1 MMHRRTKIIITLG
14 PATDDEKVM
23 ANLIDAGIDL
33 VRLNFSHGTMQEHQ
47 RRVEMVRRI
56 SEEKDYKVGILGD
69 LQGAKLR
76 IGRFIDN
83 KITLAPGDKFN
94 LDANLDLESGTKD
107 VVGFTYKG
115 LVDDVSV
122 GDTLLLDDGRV
133 ALEVV
138 AVEGSI
144 IKTTVLIGG
153 ELSSNKGMNRKGGGL
168 SAACITQKDI
178 EDISKVNE
186 LDLDYIAVSFLKS
199 ADDIKQVRKLL
210 KEQNSD
216 VAIVAKIETTEAVQH
231 IEDILDNTEAIMIAR
246 GDLGVEIG
254 DAEVPA
260 VQKKL
265 IQKAQKTNCLVI
277 TATQMMESMV
287 HSPIPTRAEVSDVAN
302 AVLDG
307 TDAVMLSGETAVGEY
322 PIEVVKAMSRIC
334 RASEVQEAQRHTRRN
349 EIKCERVDEG
359 IAIATM
365 YLANHLNVAA
375 IAALTESGS
384 TPLWMSRISSTIPIY
399 ALTRHVK
406 TARRVTLYKG
416 VFPAPMNFLGKTH
429 AQVNH
434 AAVSVLKNCHEVED
448 GDLVVLTKGDLM
460 GVDGGTNAL
469 KVLKVGHLV
478 EEEDDPEHVHIR
490 VSS

>member
-1 MMHRRTKIIITLG
+1 MHRRTKIIATLG
-14 PATDDEKVM
+14 PATDDEEVM
-23 ANLIDAGIDL
+23 SSLIDAGIDL
-33 VRLNFSHGTMQEHQ
+33 VRLNFSHGSMEEHQ

-56 SEEKDYKVGILGD
+56 SAEKSYNVGILGD

-76 IGRFIDN
+76 IGRFIN
-83 KITLAPGDKFN
+83 KKIILQPGDKFN
-94 LDANLDLESGTKD
+94 LDAELDLESGTQE

-115 LVDDVSV
+115 LINDVTA
-122 GDTLLLDDGRV
+122 GDTLLLDDGRI
-133 ALEVV
+133 ALEVDRV
-138 AVEGSI
+138 DNKI
-144 IKTTVLIGG
+144 INTTVVVGG

-178 EDISKVNE
+178 EDISYVND

-199 ADDIKQVRKLL
+199 ANDIHQVRKLL
-210 KEQNSD
+210 KDHDSD
-216 VAIVAKIETTEAVQH
+216 IAIVAKIETTEAVKH
-231 IEDILDNTEAIMIAR
+231 IDEILECTEAIMIAR

-254 DAEVPA
+254 EAEVPG

-265 IQKAQKTNCLVI
+265 IQKAQKTNCLAI

-334 RASEVQEAQRHTRRN
+334 RASEVQEAQKHTRRS
-349 EIKCERVDEG
+349 EIKCDRVDEG
-359 IAIATM
+359 IAMATM
-365 YLANHLNVAA
+365 YLANHLSVAA

-406 TARRVTLYKG
+406 TLRRVTLYKG
-416 VFPAPMNFLGKTH
+416 VFPAPMDFLGKTH
-429 AQVNH
+429 AQVNN
-434 AAVSVLKNCHEVED
+434 AAVGVLKACKEVED
-448 GDLVVLTKGDLM
+448 DDLVILTKGDLM

-469 KVLKVGHLV
+469 KVLRVGHMM
-478 EEEDDPEHVHIR
+478 EEEDDPEHIR
-490 VSS
+490 VQEH

>member
-14 PATDDEKVM
+14 PATDDEQVM
-23 ANLIDAGIDL
+23 SRLIDAGIDL
-33 VRLNFSHGTMQEHQ
+33 VRLNFSHGTMEEHK

-56 SEEKDYKVGILGD
+56 SEEKSYNVGILGD

-76 IGRFIDN
+76 IGRFINN
-83 KITLAPGDKFN
+83 KIILKVGDKFN
-94 LDANLDLESGTKD
+94 LDADLDLESGTQE
-107 VVGFTYKG
+107 VIGFTYKG
-115 LVDDVSV
+115 LINDVSA

-133 ALEVV
+133 ALQID
-138 AVEGSI
+138 AIDDQI
-144 IKTTVLIGG
+144 IKTTVLAGG

-168 SAACITQKDI
+168 SAECITEKDI
-178 EDISKVNE
+178 KDITYVHE
-186 LDLDYIAVSFLKS
+186 LDLDYIAASFIKS
-199 ADDIKQVRKLL
+199 VDDINQVRELL

-216 VAIVAKIETTEAVQH
+216 ISIVAKIETIEALEN
-231 IEDILDNTEAIMIAR
+231 IDDIVACTEAIMIAR

-260 VQKKL
+260 VQKML
-265 IQKAQKTNCLVI
+265 INKAQKTNCIAI

-307 TDAVMLSGETAVGEY
+307 TDAVMLSGETAVGEF

-334 RASEVQEAQRHTRRN
+334 RASEKQEAQRHTRRS
-349 EIKCERVDEG
+349 EVTCDRVDEG
-359 IAIATM
+359 IAMAAV

-384 TPLWMSRISSTIPIY
+384 TALWMSRITSSIPIY
-399 ALTRHVK
+399 ALTRHMK
-406 TARRVTLYKG
+406 TLRRVTLYKG

-434 AAVSVLKNCHEVED
+434 AAVTVLKNCHEVED
-448 GDLVVLTKGDLM
+448 NDLVILTKGDLM
-460 GVDGGTNAL
+460 GVDGGTNAM
-469 KVLKVGHLV
+469 KVLRVGHMV
-478 EEEDDPEHVHIR
+478 EEEDDPEHNQD
-490 VSS
+490 

>member
-1 MMHRRTKIIITLG
+1 MMHRRTKIIATLG
-14 PATDDEKVM
+14 PATDDEQVM
-23 ANLIDAGIDL
+23 ASLIDAGIDL
-33 VRLNFSHGTMQEHQ
+33 VRLNFSHGSIQEHK

-56 SEEKDYKVGILGD
+56 SAEKNYNIGILGD

-76 IGRFIDN
+76 IGRFIDK
-83 KITLAPGDKFN
+83 KITLHTGDKFN
-94 LDANLDLESGTKD
+94 LDAELDLESGTQE

-115 LVDDVSV
+115 LINDVSV
-122 GDTLLLDDGRV
+122 GDVLLLDDGRI
-133 ALEVV
+133 ALEVWAIEDKV
-138 AVEGSI
+138 I
-144 IKTTVLIGG
+144 QTTVLIGG

-178 EDISKVNE
+178 EDISYVHE

-199 ADDIKQVRKLL
+199 ASDIQQVRKLL
-210 KEQNSD
+210 KDHDSD
-216 VAIVAKIETTEAVQH
+216 VSIVAKIETTEAIEH
-231 IEDILDNTEAIMIAR
+231 IDEILECSEAIMIAR

-254 DAEVPA
+254 DAEVPG

-265 IQKAQKTNCLVI
+265 IHKAQKTNCLAI

-322 PIEVVKAMSRIC
+322 PVEVVKAMSRIC
-334 RASEVQEAQRHTRRN
+334 RASEVQEAQRHTRRS

-359 IAIATM
+359 IAMATM

-406 TARRVTLYKG
+406 TARRVTLYRG

-434 AAVSVLKNCHEVED
+434 AAVRVLQNCHEVED
-448 GDLVVLTKGDLM
+448 NDLVILTKGDLM

-469 KVLKVGHLV
+469 KVLRVGHLT
-478 EEEDDPEHVHIR
+478 EEENDPEHIHTDDH
-490 VSS
+490 

>member
-1 MMHRRTKIIITLG
+1 MMHRRTKIIVTLG
-14 PATDDEKVM
+14 PSTDDEKVM

-33 VRLNFSHGTMQEHQ
+33 VRLNFSHGSIEEHK
-47 RRVEMVRRI
+47 RRVEIVRRI
-56 SEEKDYKVGILGD
+56 SAEKKYNVGILGD

-76 IGRFIDN
+76 IGRFINN
-83 KITLAPGDKFN
+83 KITIHPGDKFN
-94 LDANLDLESGTKD
+94 LDAELDLESGTQD

-115 LVDDVSV
+115 LVNDVSK
-122 GDTLLLDDGRV
+122 GDTLLLDDGRI
-133 ALEVV
+133 ALEVD
-138 AVEGSI
+138 AVEDKI
-144 IKTTVLIGG
+144 IRTTVLVGG

-168 SAACITQKDI
+168 SAECITNKDI
-178 EDISKVNE
+178 DDITHVND

-199 ADDIKQVRKLL
+199 ASDIHQVRKLL
-210 KEQNSD
+210 KDQGSD
-216 VAIVAKIETTEAVQH
+216 VSIVAKIETIEAVDR
-231 IEDILDNTEAIMIAR
+231 IDEILECTEAIMIAR

-254 DAEVPA
+254 DAEVPG
-260 VQKKL
+260 VQKRL
-265 IQKAQKTNCLVI
+265 IQKAQKTNCLAI

-322 PIEVVKAMSRIC
+322 PVEVVKAMSRIC
-334 RASEVQEAQRHTRRN
+334 RASEVQEAQQHTRRD
-349 EIKCERVDEG
+349 EIACERVDKG

-384 TPLWMSRISSTIPIY
+384 TPLWMSRITSTIPIY

-406 TARRVTLYKG
+406 TLRRVTLYRG

-429 AQVNH
+429 AQVNR
-434 AAVSVLKNCHEVED
+434 AAVTVLKNCHEVED
-448 GDLVVLTKGDLM
+448 NDLVILTKGDLM

-478 EEEDDPEHVHIR
+478 EEEDDPEHV
-490 VSS
+490 SQ

>member
-1 MMHRRTKIIITLG
+1 MMHRRTKIIATLG
-14 PATDDEKVM
+14 PATDDEQVM
-23 ANLIDAGIDL
+23 SQMIDAGIDL
-33 VRLNFSHGTMQEHQ
+33 VRLNFSHGTIEEHK

-56 SEEKDYKVGILGD
+56 SAEKNYNVGILGD

-76 IGRFIDN
+76 IGRFIN
-83 KITLAPGDKFN
+83 HRIVLQPGDRFS
-94 LDANLDLESGTKD
+94 LDAELDLESGTQQ

-115 LVDDVSV
+115 LINDVCP
-122 GDTLLLDDGRV
+122 GDILLLDDGRV
-133 ALEVV
+133 SLKVD
-138 AVEGSI
+138 AVDANI
-144 IKTTVLIGG
+144 IKTTVVIGG
-153 ELSSNKGMNRKGGGL
+153 ELSSNKGMNRQGGGL

-178 EDISKVNE
+178 KDISYVNE

-199 ADDIKQVRKLL
+199 ASDIQQVRGLL
-210 KEQNSD
+210 KEHGSD
-216 VAIVAKIETTEAVQH
+216 VSIVAKIETTEAVEH
-231 IEDILDNTEAIMIAR
+231 IDEILECTEAIMIAR

-260 VQKKL
+260 VQKML
-265 IQKAQKTNCLVI
+265 INKAQKTNCLAI

-334 RASEVQEAQRHTRRN
+334 RVSEVQEAQRHTRRN
-349 EIKCERVDEG
+349 EKQCNRVDQG
-359 IAIATM
+359 IAMATM

-399 ALTRHVK
+399 ALTRHIK
-406 TARRVTLYKG
+406 TLRRVTLYKG
-416 VFPAPMNFLGKTH
+416 VFPAYIDFLGKTH

-434 AAVSVLKNCHEVED
+434 AAVKVLKVCKEVED
-448 GDLVVLTKGDLM
+448 GDLVILTKGDLM

-469 KVLKVGHLV
+469 KVLRVGHMV
-478 EEEDDPEHVHIR
+478 EEEDDPEHIR
-490 VSS
+490 VVNAD

>member
-14 PATDDEKVM
+14 PATDNEQVM
-23 ANLIDAGIDL
+23 SNLIDAGIDL
-33 VRLNFSHGTMQEHQ
+33 VRLNFSHGTMEEHK

-56 SEEKDYKVGILGD
+56 SEEKSYNVGILGD

-76 IGRFIDN
+76 IGRFVNN
-83 KITLAPGDKFN
+83 KVILKVGDKFN
-94 LDANLDLESGTKD
+94 LDAELDLESGTQQ
-107 VVGFTYKG
+107 VIGFTYKG
-115 LVDDVSV
+115 LINDVAA
-122 GDTLLLDDGRV
+122 GDTLLLDDGRI
-133 ALEVV
+133 ALEINEIDGQV
-138 AVEGSI
+138 
-144 IKTTVLIGG
+144 IKTTVLAGG

-168 SAACITQKDI
+168 SAECITEKDI
-178 EDISKVNE
+178 KDIAYVNE
-186 LDLDYIAVSFLKS
+186 LDLDYIAASFIKS
-199 ADDIKQVRKLL
+199 VDDIHQVRKLL
-210 KEQNSD
+210 KQHDSD
-216 VAIVAKIETTEAVQH
+216 ISIVAKIETIEALEN
-231 IEDILDNTEAIMIAR
+231 IDDILECTEAIMIAR

-260 VQKKL
+260 VQKML
-265 IQKAQKTNCLVI
+265 INKAQKTNCIAI

-307 TDAVMLSGETAVGEY
+307 TDAVMLSGETAVGEF

-334 RASEVQEAQRHTRRN
+334 RASEKQEAQRHTRRS
-349 EIKCERVDEG
+349 EISCERVDEG
-359 IAIATM
+359 IAMAAV

-384 TPLWMSRISSTIPIY
+384 TALWMSRITSSIPIY

-406 TARRVTLYKG
+406 TLRRVTLYKG

-434 AAVSVLKNCHEVED
+434 AAVTVLKNCHEVED
-448 GDLVVLTKGDLM
+448 NDLVILTKGDLM
-460 GVDGGTNAL
+460 GVDGGTNAM
-469 KVLKVGHLV
+469 KVLRVGHMV
-478 EEEDDPEHVHIR
+478 EEEDDPEHTK
-490 VSS
+490 

>member
-1 MMHRRTKIIITLG
+1 MMHRRTKIITTLG
-14 PATDDEKVM
+14 PATDDEQVM
-23 ANLIDAGIDL
+23 AKLIDAGIDL
-33 VRLNFSHGTMQEHQ
+33 VRLNFSHGTMEEHK

-56 SEEKDYKVGILGD
+56 SEEKNYYVGILGD

-76 IGRFIDN
+76 IGRFIDK
-83 KITLAPGDKFN
+83 KINLKPGDKFN
-94 LDANLDLESGTKD
+94 LDAELDLESGTKE

-115 LVDDVSV
+115 LVNDVSA

-133 ALEVV
+133 SLEVDSI
-138 AVEGSI
+138 EGKI

-178 EDISKVNE
+178 EDISYVHE

-199 ADDIKQVRKLL
+199 ADDIHQVRKLL
-210 KEQNSD
+210 QDHDSD
-216 VAIVAKIETTEAVQH
+216 VSIVAKIETTEAVKH
-231 IEDILDNTEAIMIAR
+231 IDEILECTEAIMIAR

-265 IQKAQKTNCLVI
+265 IQKAQKTNCLAI

-334 RASEVQEAQRHTRRN
+334 RASEVQEAQRHTRRS
-349 EIKCERVDEG
+349 EIKCDRVDEG
-359 IAIATM
+359 IAMATM

-399 ALTRHVK
+399 ALTRHTK
-406 TARRVTLYKG
+406 TLKRVTLYKG
-416 VFPAPMNFLGKTH
+416 VFPARLDFLGKTH
-429 AQVNH
+429 AEVNH
-434 AAVSVLKNCHEVED
+434 AAVAVLKACHEVED
-448 GDLVVLTKGDLM
+448 NDLVVLTKGDLM

-469 KVLKVGHLV
+469 KVLRVGHMV
-478 EEEDDPEHVHIR
+478 EEEDDPEHGQIIR
-490 VSS
+490 S

>member
-1 MMHRRTKIIITLG
+1 MHRRTKIIITLG

-23 ANLIDAGIDL
+23 SKLIDAGIDL
-33 VRLNFSHGTMQEHQ
+33 VRLNFSHGTMEEHK

-56 SEEKDYKVGILGD
+56 SEEKNYNVGILGD

-76 IGRFIDN
+76 IGRFVN
-83 KITLAPGDKFN
+83 KKIILKVGDKFN
-94 LDANLDLESGTKD
+94 LDAELDLESGNQE
-107 VVGFTYKG
+107 VIGFTYKG
-115 LVDDVSV
+115 LINDVSA
-122 GDTLLLDDGRV
+122 GDILLLDDGRI
-133 ALEVV
+133 ALKIEEID
-138 AVEGSI
+138 AQI
-144 IKTTVLIGG
+144 IKTTVLAGG

-168 SAACITQKDI
+168 SAECITEKDI
-178 EDISKVNE
+178 KDIAYVHE
-186 LDLDYIAVSFLKS
+186 LDLDYIAASFIKS
-199 ADDIKQVRKLL
+199 VDDIHQVRKLL
-210 KEQNSD
+210 KKNNSNIS
-216 VAIVAKIETTEAVQH
+216 IVAKIETIEALEN
-231 IEDILDNTEAIMIAR
+231 IDDILACTEAIMIAR

-260 VQKKL
+260 VQKML
-265 IQKAQKTNCLVI
+265 ISKAQKTNCLAI

-334 RASEVQEAQRHTRRN
+334 RASEKQEAQRHTRRSH
-349 EIKCERVDEG
+349 ITCDRVDEG
-359 IAIATM
+359 IAMATM

-384 TPLWMSRISSTIPIY
+384 TALWMSRISSSIPIY

-406 TARRVTLYKG
+406 TLRRVTLYKG
-416 VFPAPMNFLGKTH
+416 VFPAPMDFLGKTH

-434 AAVSVLKNCHEVED
+434 AAVTVLKNCHEVED
-448 GDLVVLTKGDLM
+448 DDLIILTKGDLM

-469 KVLKVGHLV
+469 KVLRVGHMV
-478 EEEDDPEHVHIR
+478 EEEDDPEHTE
-490 VSS
+490 

>member
-1 MMHRRTKIIITLG
+1 MMHRRTKIITTLG
-14 PATDDEKVM
+14 PSTDDEQVM
-23 ANLIDAGIDL
+23 ASLIDAGIDL
-33 VRLNFSHGTMQEHQ
+33 VRLNFSHGTMEEHK

-56 SEEKDYKVGILGD
+56 SEEKSYYVGILGD

-76 IGRFIDN
+76 IGRFIDK
-83 KITLAPGDKFN
+83 KITIKPGDKFN
-94 LDANLDLESGTKD
+94 LDAELDLESGTQD

-115 LVDDVSV
+115 LINDVSA
-122 GDTLLLDDGRV
+122 GDTLLLDDGRI
-133 ALEVV
+133 ALEVDD
-138 AVEGSI
+138 VEGKVI
-144 IKTTVLIGG
+144 RTTVLIGG

-168 SAACITQKDI
+168 SAACITKKDI
-178 EDISKVNE
+178 EDISYVHE

-199 ADDIKQVRKLL
+199 ANDIHQVRKLL
-210 KEQNSD
+210 KDHNSD
-216 VAIVAKIETTEAVQH
+216 AAIVAKIETTEAVKH
-231 IEDILDNTEAIMIAR
+231 IDEILECSEAIMIAR

-265 IQKAQKTNCLVI
+265 IQKAQKTNCLAI

-287 HSPIPTRAEVSDVAN
+287 NSPIPTRAEVSDVAN

-307 TDAVMLSGETAVGEY
+307 TDAVMLSGETAVGKY

-334 RASEVQEAQRHTRRN
+334 RASEVQEAQRHTRRS
-349 EIKCERVDEG
+349 EIKCDRVDEG
-359 IAIATM
+359 IAMATM

-399 ALTRHVK
+399 ALTRHTK
-406 TARRVTLYKG
+406 TLRRVTLYKG
-416 VFPAPMNFLGKTH
+416 VFPAPMDFLGKTH

-434 AAVSVLKNCHEVED
+434 AAVSVLKACHEVED
-448 GDLVVLTKGDLM
+448 NDLVVLTKGDLM

-469 KVLKVGHLV
+469 KVLRVGHMV
-478 EEEDDPEHVHIR
+478 EEEDDPEHKQISRH
-490 VSS
+490 

>member
-1 MMHRRTKIIITLG
+1 MEHRRTKIIATLG
-14 PATDDEKVM
+14 PATDDEQVM
-23 ANLIDAGIDL
+23 ASLIDAGIDL
-33 VRLNFSHGTMQEHQ
+33 VRLNFSHGTIEEHK

-56 SEEKDYKVGILGD
+56 SAEKRYNVGILGD

-83 KITLAPGDKFN
+83 KITLHPGDEFR
-94 LDANLDLESGTKD
+94 LDAELDLVSGTQE

-115 LVDDVSV
+115 LINDVSE
-122 GDTLLLDDGRV
+122 GDVLLLDDGRISLQV
-133 ALEVV
+133 DTI
-138 AVEGSI
+138 EGTI
-144 IKTTVLIGG
+144 IYTKVLIGG

-178 EDISKVNE
+178 EDISHVHD

-199 ADDIKQVRKLL
+199 ASDIHQVRKLL
-210 KEQNSD
+210 KDYDSD
-216 VAIVAKIETTEAVQH
+216 VSIVAKIETTEAVEH
-231 IEDILDNTEAIMIAR
+231 IDEILGSTEAIMIAR

-254 DAEVPA
+254 DAEVPG

-265 IQKAQKTNCLVI
+265 IHKAQKTNCLVI

-334 RASEVQEAQRHTRRN
+334 RASEVQEAQRHTRRD
-349 EIKCERVDEG
+349 EIICERVDKG
-359 IAIATM
+359 IAMATM

-406 TARRVTLYKG
+406 TLRRVTLYRG
-416 VFPAPMNFLGKTH
+416 VFPAPMDFLGKTH

-434 AAVSVLKNCHEVED
+434 AAVTVLKNCHEVED
-448 GDLVVLTKGDLM
+448 NDLVILTKGDLM

-469 KVLKVGHLV
+469 KVLRVGHMV
-478 EEEDDPEHVHIR
+478 EEEDDPEHPKIT
-490 VSS
+490 